1 MVRFADGT
9 TERIDAIV
17 FATGYDL
24 NLPFL
29 SSDVRH
35 TLALDGKHIDL
46 YNYTFHPDL
55 PGLAFL
61 GLYDLVGPGFPVL
74 ELQARWIAYVWAGI
88 RAMPAMKDMEAGLA
102 AYRARR
108 TGSHQ
113 VPMQELAMMFAYAAG
128 VEPELGKRPLLARAL
143 LFGPLTAMS
152 FRLDGPDC
160 VAEAPQRVADDA
172 AAFGA
177 IATPELSPEQQLQL
191 EMLSAA
197 RGDASLS
204 QLAGKLI

>member
-1 MVRFADGT
+1 SENFLPLVAEGRISVKPWIRRIEGDTVRFADET

-29 SSDVRH
+29 SSDVQK
-35 TLALDGKHIDL
+35 TLSLDGKHIDL

-74 ELQARWIAYVWAGI
+74 ELQARWITYVWTGI
-88 RAMPAMKDMEAGLA
+88 RAMPARTEMEAELT

-108 TGSHQ
+108 TGTHQ
-113 VPMQELAMMFAYAAG
+113 VPMHELAIMFARAAG
-128 VEPELGKRPLLARAL
+128 VEPQLSERPLLARAL
-143 LFGPLTAMS
+143 LFGPLTGMS
-152 FRLDGPDC
+152 FRL
-160 VAEAPQRVADDA
+160 
-172 AAFGA
+172 
-177 IATPELSPEQQLQL
+177 
-191 EMLSAA
+191 
-197 RGDASLS
+197 
-204 QLAGKLI
+204 